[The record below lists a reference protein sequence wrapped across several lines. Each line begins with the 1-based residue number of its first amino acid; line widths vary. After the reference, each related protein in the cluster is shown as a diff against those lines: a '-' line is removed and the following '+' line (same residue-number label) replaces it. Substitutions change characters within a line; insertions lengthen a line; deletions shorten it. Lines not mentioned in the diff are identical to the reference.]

1 MRRMSAIH
9 APSMERTPDAETVQG
24 LMARVRAHYAEMP
37 GLSLTLP
44 QARRLLG
51 LDDGLCT
58 RVLTAL
64 RNQGF
69 LRETRDGRFVTAD

>member
-1 MRRMSAIH
+1 MTAMHVASV
-9 APSMERTPDAETVQG
+9 ERTADAEAVQG
-24 LMARVRAHYAEMP
+24 LVARVRSHYAEMP